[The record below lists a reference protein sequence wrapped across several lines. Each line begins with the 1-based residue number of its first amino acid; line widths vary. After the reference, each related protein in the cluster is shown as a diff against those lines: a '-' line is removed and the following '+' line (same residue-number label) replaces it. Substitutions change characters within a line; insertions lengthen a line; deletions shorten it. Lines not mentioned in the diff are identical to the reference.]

1 MENGH
6 RNSGFSHEKW
16 WIFPLQIVSS
26 PEGNMD
32 DDWGYPYDF
41 GNLRNIPWPHPAPS
55 TAPMRFPGVP
65 RRTMVRELLDW
76 VLWTPTGPL
85 LLLFEGS

>member
-55 TAPMRFPGVP
+55 TAPDALP
-65 RRTMVRELLDW
+65 RSAAANYGERAARLGALDANMA
-76 VLWTPTGPL
+76 VAVAV
-85 LLLFEGS
+85 